1 MHGNGLRVERIIG
14 TPYRAYLLSDIRTS
28 PPLKKPNRPRPTFV
42 AVKGTFLDRP
52 GRIFTNPTLI
62 ELRQEIGQYDWL
74 ASPRA
79 DDVVL
84 CPRTEIIT
92 KQAIEC
98 GLCISLGFRFLDF
111 ANFVLRY
118 APTYQFY
125 LF

>member
-1 MHGNGLRVERIIG
+1 MSDRISVERRIWFSESFRCFPTACG
-14 TPYRAYLLSDIRTS
+14 GRVDLVAKPRLMGRRA
-28 PPLKKPNRPRPTFV
+28 
-42 AVKGTFLDRP
+42 P

-84 CPRTEIIT
+84 CSRTEIIT

-98 GLCISLGFRFLDF
+98 GL
-111 ANFVLRY
+111 
-118 APTYQFY
+118 
-125 LF
+125 

>member
-1 MHGNGLRVERIIG
+1 MGKDNW
-14 TPYRAYLLSDIRTS
+14 TPYRAYLLSDLKPHLLSKETKRLRTA
-28 PPLKKPNRPRPTFV
+28 FV
-42 AVKGTFLDRP
+42 AVKGKFLDCP

-84 CPRTEIIT
+84 CSRMESIT

-98 GLCISLGFRFLDF
+98 GLGISLGFCC
-111 ANFVLRY
+111 
-118 APTYQFY
+118 
-125 LF
+125 